1 MVGKDAENF
10 DPLEAMS
17 EARELENL
25 LKMDFDTWLKVGYEN
40 GWVGAPICY
49 THDGLPTTEQED
61 EEFDEHDPCVHILRL
76 YADEDE
82 KRDVEN
88 NHSPSQ
94 WRASNR
100 GL

>member
-1 MVGKDAENF
+1 MVSRYRHYNNLMTENNEELHDFPIETF
-10 DPLEAMS
+10 DDWV
-17 EARELENL
+17 
-25 LKMDFDTWLKVGYEN
+25 KYGYVK

-61 EEFDEHDPCVHILRL
+61 EEFGEGDPCIHILRL
-76 YADEDE
+76 YFDENE
-82 KRDVEN
+82 KRDVEA
-88 NHSPSQ
+88 NHSPST